1 MNQRLS
7 RKEIKRDGFMESV
20 GGALEWIQDHS
31 RALIGAVAAI
41 VAAVI
46 IIALLFAQSQ
56 RREQRADDALA
67 AALLVYQAA
76 VDPVAANPTDPSA
89 PTFPDSQ
96 ARAQAASGLLQTVRD
111 DFGRSDA
118 AGIAT
123 AYLGQIAIENGDAE
137 QARSLWEEFIGK
149 TSDHMLTAEVQVNLM
164 ALDRA
169 EGKGDE
175 LVTRLRAMLS
185 GPDEGLPHDLLW
197 YQLALTLDSL
207 GRDGEANEAYSRI
220 VEDFPQ
226 SAYAAAAR
234 QHSGGA
240 QAPLFG
246 G

>member
-20 GGALEWIQDHS
+20 GGALEWIQDHW
-31 RALIGAVAAI
+31 RVLIGLVAGAI
-41 VAAVI
+41 AAVI
-46 IIALLFAQSQ
+46 IFALVIAQSQ
-56 RREQRADDALA
+56 RREQQADEALA
-67 AALLVYQAA
+67 AALRVYQAA
-76 VDPVAANPTDPSA
+76 VDPVAANSEDPST
-89 PTFPDSQ
+89 PIFPDSQ
-96 ARAQAASGLLQTVRD
+96 SRAQAASGLLQEVRD

-123 AYLGQIAIENGDAE
+123 AYLGQIAIESGDAE
-137 QARSLWEEFIGK
+137 QARALWEEFIGRAN
-149 TSDHMLTAEVQVNLM
+149 DHMLAAEVQVNLM
-164 ALDRA
+164 ALDRS
-169 EGKGDE
+169 EGSGDE

-207 GRDGEANEAYSRI
+207 GRDGEAKEAYLRI

-226 SAYAAAAR
+226 SAYAATAR
-234 QHSGGA
+234 QRSGGA
-240 QAPLFG
+240 QTPLFG

>member
-20 GGALEWIQDHS
+20 GGAFEWIQDHS
-31 RALIGAVAAI
+31 RVLLGSVVGVI
-41 VAAVI
+41 AAVI
-46 IIALLFAQSQ
+46 VVALLFAQSQ
-56 RREQRADDALA
+56 RRERQADEALA
-67 AALLVYQAA
+67 GALRVYQAA
-76 VDPVAANPTDPSA
+76 IDPVAANPDDPTT

-96 ARAQAASGLLQTVRD
+96 SRAQAASGLLQTVRD
-111 DFGRSDA
+111 EFGRSDA
-118 AGIAT
+118 AGVAT
-123 AYLGQIAIENGDAE
+123 AYLGQIAVENGDAE
-137 QARSLWEEFIGK
+137 QARALWEDFIGK
-149 TSDHMLTAEVQVNLM
+149 SGDHMLAAEVQVNLM
-164 ALDRA
+164 SLDRA

-207 GRDGEANEAYSRI
+207 GREGEATEAYSRI
-220 VEDFPQ
+220 VEEFPQ
-226 SAYAAAAR
+226 SAYAATAR
-234 QHSGGA
+234 QRSGGA